1 MAEQSVFDSDL
12 MQQWE
17 MTVDRLVVH
26 AERWHGSREI
36 VGRLADGQIART
48 NWATVAHRAR
58 QVTAVLVAH
67 GIPMGTRIGTLA
79 MNSIRHVETWYG
91 VMGHG
96 AICHTLNPRLFDDQL
111 IYMINHAEDRWIFA
125 DPAFRPQ
132 VERLLPHCPTVEKV
146 IFLGEPGEAGVLP
159 GTAID
164 YETLIAGADAAT
176 ARWGHFSERT
186 AAALCYTSGTTGNPK
201 GVQYSHRSQ
210 MLHTLISGQRDFLGL
225 SARDTLLSVVPMFHV
240 NAWGLPYIAAA
251 AGSKL
256 VLPGARLDG
265 ASVYEL
271 LETEGVTFTAAVP
284 TVWQLLFDFLTENKL
299 KLTTLK
305 RVAIGGSACTEAL
318 IRGFRDGHGV
328 EVLHAWGMTEMSPI
342 GTISGP
348 LPPSLGEPDETTRMA
363 YNLKQGRVPFG
374 VDLKITSEEGVRQ
387 PHDGVSPGHI
397 KVSGPAI
404 LERYFRDDKSAVDAE
419 GFFDTGDIGT
429 VDPHGYLQITDRSKD
444 LIKSG
449 GEWISSVE
457 IENIASG
464 HPKALMAAVIA
475 MPHPKWRERPML
487 VVKLKP
493 GQTAT
498 AADFLDFLK
507 GKIANW
513 WMPDEVKFVDEM
525 PLGAT
530 GKLDKKVLRAR
541 FTTTH
546 S

>member
-1 MAEQSVFDSDL
+1 MTDHSVIDADL
-12 MQQWE
+12 MQRWE
-17 MTVDRLVVH
+17 MTVDRFILH
-26 AERWHGSREI
+26 AERWHGSREV
-36 VGRLADGQIART
+36 VGRRTNGEIART
-48 NWATVAHRAR
+48 SWAEIARRAR
-58 QVTAVLVAH
+58 KVTAALMAH
-67 GIPMGTRIGTLA
+67 GIPVGARIGTLA

-91 VMGHG
+91 VMGFG
-96 AICHTLNPRLFDDQL
+96 AVCHTLNPRLFDDQL
-111 IYMINHAEDRWIFA
+111 VYMINHAKDRWIFA
-125 DPAFRPQ
+125 DASFRPQ
-132 VERLLPHCPTVEKV
+132 IERLLPHCPCVEKV
-146 IFLGEPGEAGVLP
+146 IYLGEPGEAGALS
-159 GTAID
+159 GTATE
-164 YETLIAGADAAT
+164 YETLLADADPST
-176 ARWGHFSERT
+176 ARWGEFSERT
-186 AAALCYTSGTTGNPK
+186 PAALCYTSGTTGNPK

-210 MLHTLISGQRDFLGL
+210 LLHTLISGQRDFLGL

-271 LETEGVTFTAAVP
+271 LESESVTFTAAVP
-284 TVWQLLFDFLTENKL
+284 TVWQLLFDFLSENKL

-305 RVAIGGSACTEAL
+305 RVVIGGSACTEAL
-318 IRGFRDGHGV
+318 VRGFRDGYGV

-348 LPPSLGEPDETTRMA
+348 LPMSLGDPDDVTRMS

-374 VDLKITSEEGVRQ
+374 VDLKITSEDGVRQ
-387 PHDGVSPGHI
+387 PHDGITPGHI

-475 MPHPKWRERPML
+475 MPHEKWRERPL
-487 VVKLKP
+487 LIVKLRP
-493 GQTAT
+493 GQTST
-498 AADFLDFLK
+498 AAEFLEFLK
-507 GKIANW
+507 GKIATW
-513 WMPDEVKFVDEM
+513 WMPDDVQFVEEM

-530 GKLDKKVLRAR
+530 GKLDKKVLRGRYAKAN
-541 FTTTH
+541 
-546 S
+546 

>member
-1 MAEQSVFDSDL
+1 MSDSGILDADL
-12 MQQWE
+12 MQRWE
-17 MTVDRLVVH
+17 LTVDRLIRH

-36 VGRLADGQIART
+36 ACRGSDGRVTHTTWVATAR
-48 NWATVAHRAR
+48 RAR
-58 QVTAVLVAH
+58 QLTAALVAH
-67 GIPMGTRIGTLA
+67 GIRPGDRLGTLA
-79 MNSIRHVETWYG
+79 MNHTRHVEIWYG
-91 VMGHG
+91 VMGYG
-96 AICHTLNPRLFDDQL
+96 AVCHTLNPRLFDDQL
-111 IYMINHAEDRWIFA
+111 IYMINHAKNRWLFV

-132 VERLLPHCPTVEKV
+132 VERLLPHCPSVEK
-146 IFLGEPGEAGVLP
+146 IIYLAEPGDAGPLD
-159 GTAID
+159 GRSMD
-164 YETLIAGADAAT
+164 FESLIADADPSVAP
-176 ARWGHFSERT
+176 WGGFSERT
-186 AAALCYTSGTTGNPK
+186 PAMLCYTSGTTGNPK

-210 MLHTLISGQRDFLGL
+210 VLHTFVSGQPDFLGL

-240 NAWGLPYIAAA
+240 NAWGLPFVAASVGA
-251 AGSKL
+251 KL

-271 LETEGVTFTAAVP
+271 LETEKVTFTAAVP
-284 TVWQLLFDFLTENKL
+284 TVWQLLLDYLTANRL
-299 KLTTLK
+299 RLTTLK

-348 LPPSLGEPDETTRMA
+348 LPPSLGDPDDGARMA

-374 VDLKITSEEGVRQ
+374 VDLKITSEDGVRL
-387 PHDGVSPGHI
+387 PHDGEAQGHI

-404 LERYFRDDKSAVDAE
+404 LQRYFRDEQPAVDDE

-475 MPHPKWRERPML
+475 VPHPKWRERPLL
-487 VVKLKP
+487 VIKLRP
-493 GQTAT
+493 DQNAT
-498 AADFLDFLK
+498 ADEFLEFLK
-507 GKIANW
+507 GKIATW
-513 WMPDEVKFVDEM
+513 WIPDAVLFVDEM

-541 FTTTH
+541 YAMP
-546 S
+546 SP

>member
-1 MAEQSVFDSDL
+1 MDSVFEPDL
-12 MQQWE
+12 MQRWE
-17 MTVDRLVVH
+17 MTVDRLIVH
-26 AERWHGSREI
+26 AERWHSTREV
-36 VGRLADGQIART
+36 VGRLADGSIGRS
-48 NWATVAHRAR
+48 NWATVARRAR
-58 QVTAVLVAH
+58 QVSVGLSAH
-67 GIPMGTRIGTLA
+67 GITRGTRIGTLA

-91 VMGHG
+91 VMGYG
-96 AICHTLNPRLFDDQL
+96 AVCHTLNPRLFDDQL
-111 IYMINHAEDRWIFA
+111 IYMINHADDRWIFA
-125 DPAFRPQ
+125 DPIFRAQ
-132 VERLLPHCPTVEKV
+132 LERLLPHCPGVEKV
-146 IFLGEPGEAGVLP
+146 IYLGDSSEVPALP
-159 GTAID
+159 ANAID
-164 YETLIAGADAAT
+164 YETWIAEADPSLAA
-176 ARWGHFSERT
+176 WGQFPERT
-186 AAALCYTSGTTGNPK
+186 PAALCYTSGTTGNPK

-210 MLHTLISGQRDFLGL
+210 ILHTLVSGQRDFLGL

-240 NAWGLPYIAAA
+240 NAWGLPFIAAA

-271 LETEGVTFTAAVP
+271 LESEGVTFTAAVP
-284 TVWQLLFDFLTENKL
+284 TVWQLLFDFLSENNL
-299 KLTTLK
+299 RLSTLK

-348 LPPSLGEPDETTRMA
+348 LPVSLGEPDEATRMA

-374 VDLKITSEEGVRQ
+374 VDLKITAENGDRQ
-387 PHDGVSPGHI
+387 PHDGTAPGHI
-397 KVSGPAI
+397 MVSGPSI
-404 LERYFRDDKSAVDAE
+404 IQSYFRDDKPAVDAE
-419 GFFDTGDIGT
+419 GYFDTGDIGT
-429 VDPHGYLQITDRSKD
+429 VDPQGYLQITDRSKD

-464 HPKALMAAVIA
+464 HPKALMAAVVA
-475 MPHPKWRERPML
+475 MPHPKWRERPLL
-487 VVKLKP
+487 VVKLRP

-498 AADFLDFLK
+498 AQEFLDYLK

-513 WMPDEVKFVDEM
+513 WIPDEVRFVDEM

-530 GKLDKKVLRAR
+530 GKLDKKVLRAK
-541 FTTTH
+541 FAAPVI
-546 S
+546 

>member
-1 MAEQSVFDSDL
+1 MDSVFEPDL
-12 MQQWE
+12 MQRWE
-17 MTVDRLVVH
+17 MTVDRLIVH
-26 AERWHGSREI
+26 AERWHSTREV
-36 VGRLADGQIART
+36 VGRLADGSIGRS
-48 NWATVAHRAR
+48 NWATVARRAR
-58 QVTAVLVAH
+58 QVSVGLSAH
-67 GIPMGTRIGTLA
+67 GITRGTRIGTLA

-91 VMGHG
+91 VMGYG
-96 AICHTLNPRLFDDQL
+96 AVCHTLNPRLFDDQL
-111 IYMINHAEDRWIFA
+111 IYMINHADDRWIFA
-125 DPAFRPQ
+125 DPIFRAQ
-132 VERLLPHCPTVEKV
+132 LERLLPHCPGVEKV
-146 IFLGEPGEAGVLP
+146 IYLGDSSEVPALP
-159 GTAID
+159 ANAID
-164 YETLIAGADAAT
+164 YETWIAEADPSLAA
-176 ARWGHFSERT
+176 WGQFPERT
-186 AAALCYTSGTTGNPK
+186 PAALCYTSGTTGNPK

-210 MLHTLISGQRDFLGL
+210 ILHTLVSGQRDFLGL

-240 NAWGLPYIAAA
+240 NAWGLPFIAAA

-271 LETEGVTFTAAVP
+271 LESEGVTFTAAVP
-284 TVWQLLFDFLTENKL
+284 TVWQLLFDFLSENNL
-299 KLTTLK
+299 RLSTLK

-348 LPPSLGEPDETTRMA
+348 LPVSLGEPDEATRMA

-374 VDLKITSEEGVRQ
+374 VDLKITAENGDRQ
-387 PHDGVSPGHI
+387 PHDGTAPGHI
-397 KVSGPAI
+397 MVSGPSI
-404 LERYFRDDKSAVDAE
+404 IQSYFRDDKPAVDAE
-419 GFFDTGDIGT
+419 GYFDTGDIGT
-429 VDPHGYLQITDRSKD
+429 VDPQGYLQITDRSKD

-464 HPKALMAAVIA
+464 HPKALMAAVVA
-475 MPHPKWRERPML
+475 MPHPKWRERPLL
-487 VVKLKP
+487 VVKLRP

-498 AADFLDFLK
+498 AQEFLDYLK

-513 WMPDEVKFVDEM
+513 WMPDEVRFVDEM

-530 GKLDKKVLRAR
+530 GKLDKKVLRAK
-541 FTTTH
+541 FAAPVI
-546 S
+546 

>member
-1 MAEQSVFDSDL
+1 MDSVFEPDL
-12 MQQWE
+12 MQRWE
-17 MTVDRLVVH
+17 MTVDRLIVH
-26 AERWHGSREI
+26 AERWHPTREV
-36 VGRLADGQIART
+36 VGRLADGSIGRS
-48 NWATVAHRAR
+48 NWATVARRAR
-58 QVTAVLVAH
+58 QVSVGLSAH
-67 GIPMGTRIGTLA
+67 GIARGTRIGTLA

-91 VMGHG
+91 VMGYG
-96 AICHTLNPRLFDDQL
+96 AVCHTLNPRLFDDQL
-111 IYMINHAEDRWIFA
+111 IYMINHADDRWIFA
-125 DPAFRPQ
+125 DPIFRAQ
-132 VERLLPHCPTVEKV
+132 LERLLPHCPGVEKV
-146 IFLGEPGEAGVLP
+146 IYLGDSSEVPALP
-159 GTAID
+159 ANAID
-164 YETLIAGADAAT
+164 YETWIAEADPSLAA
-176 ARWGHFSERT
+176 WGQFPERT
-186 AAALCYTSGTTGNPK
+186 PAALCYTSGTTGNPK

-210 MLHTLISGQRDFLGL
+210 ILHTLVSGQSDFLGL

-240 NAWGLPYIAAA
+240 NAWGLPFIAAA

-271 LETEGVTFTAAVP
+271 LESEGVTFTAAVP
-284 TVWQLLFDFLTENKL
+284 TVWQLLFDFLSENNL
-299 KLTTLK
+299 RLSTLK

-348 LPPSLGEPDETTRMA
+348 LPVSLGEPDEATRMA

-374 VDLKITSEEGVRQ
+374 VDLKITAENGDRQ
-387 PHDGVSPGHI
+387 PHDGTAPGHI
-397 KVSGPAI
+397 MVSGPSI
-404 LERYFRDDKSAVDAE
+404 IQSYFRDDKPAVDAE
-419 GFFDTGDIGT
+419 GYFDTGDIGT

-464 HPKALMAAVIA
+464 HPKALMAAVVA
-475 MPHPKWRERPML
+475 MPHPKWRERPLL
-487 VVKLKP
+487 VVKLRP

-498 AADFLDFLK
+498 AQEFLDYLK

-513 WMPDEVKFVDEM
+513 WMPDEVRFVDEM

-530 GKLDKKVLRAR
+530 GKLDKKVLRAK
-541 FTTTH
+541 FAAPVM
-546 S
+546 

>member
-1 MAEQSVFDSDL
+1 MDSVFEPDL
-12 MQQWE
+12 MQRWE
-17 MTVDRLVVH
+17 MTVDRLIVH
-26 AERWHGSREI
+26 AERWHPTREV
-36 VGRLADGQIART
+36 VGRLADGSIGRS
-48 NWATVAHRAR
+48 NWATVARRAR
-58 QVTAVLVAH
+58 QVSVGLSAH
-67 GIPMGTRIGTLA
+67 GIARGTRIGTLA

-91 VMGHG
+91 VMGYG
-96 AICHTLNPRLFDDQL
+96 AVCHTLNPRLFDDQL
-111 IYMINHAEDRWIFA
+111 IYMINHADDRWILA
-125 DPAFRPQ
+125 DPIFRAQ
-132 VERLLPHCPTVEKV
+132 LERLLPHCPGVEKV
-146 IFLGEPGEAGVLP
+146 IYLGDSSDVPALP
-159 GTAID
+159 ANATD
-164 YETLIAGADAAT
+164 YETWIAEADPSLAA
-176 ARWGHFSERT
+176 WGQFPERT
-186 AAALCYTSGTTGNPK
+186 PAALCYTSGTTGNPK

-210 MLHTLISGQRDFLGL
+210 ILHTLVSGQSDFLGL

-240 NAWGLPYIAAA
+240 NAWGLPFIAAA

-271 LETEGVTFTAAVP
+271 LESEGVTFTAAVP
-284 TVWQLLFDFLTENKL
+284 TVWQLLFDFLSENNL
-299 KLTTLK
+299 RLSTLK

-348 LPPSLGEPDETTRMA
+348 LPVSLGEPDEATRMA

-374 VDLKITSEEGVRQ
+374 VDLKITAENGDRQ
-387 PHDGVSPGHI
+387 PHDGTAPGHI
-397 KVSGPAI
+397 MVSGPSI
-404 LERYFRDDKSAVDAE
+404 IQSYFRDDKPAVDAE
-419 GFFDTGDIGT
+419 GYFDTGDIGT

-464 HPKALMAAVIA
+464 HPKALMAAVVA
-475 MPHPKWRERPML
+475 MPHPKWRERPLL
-487 VVKLKP
+487 VVKLRP

-498 AADFLDFLK
+498 AQEFLDYLK

-513 WMPDEVKFVDEM
+513 WMPDEVRFVDEM

-530 GKLDKKVLRAR
+530 GKLDKKVLRAK
-541 FTTTH
+541 FAAPVM
-546 S
+546 